1 MQVPSLIDVID
12 RAPYMHDGCAAT
24 LMDRFTNPSCG
35 GTTHGNVSS
44 LSSADIDDLSTY
56 LESL

>member
-1 MQVPSLIDVID
+1 MQVPSLIGVST

-24 LMDRFTNPSCG
+24 LRDRFDPACG
-35 GTTHGNVSS
+35 GTAHGQAELLNEAE
-44 LSSADIDDLSTY
+44 LGELIAY